1 MSQIGATVSRLRVAK
16 GWNRERLAVES
27 DLSIAT
33 VNRLENDQR
42 TPTLDTVLQ
51 VARALEVS
59 VDELLGDQG
68 AA

>member
-1 MSQIGATVSRLRVAK
+1 VAK